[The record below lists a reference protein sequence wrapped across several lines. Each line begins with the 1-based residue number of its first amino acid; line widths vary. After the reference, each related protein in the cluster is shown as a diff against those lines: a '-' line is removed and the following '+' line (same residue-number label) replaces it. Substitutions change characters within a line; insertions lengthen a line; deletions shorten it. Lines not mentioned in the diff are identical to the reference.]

1 MKTACNYSQMTDLEL
16 FHLMQQGD
24 EKAFTHI
31 YNKYAHVL
39 YVFALCYLKNE
50 AAAEDAVQHIFM
62 HLWEYR
68 EKVNVAINLKRYLY
82 TAVKNHVLNYIRN
95 QQTALLKNIELYN
108 SQRYVDDNLETL
120 LEKEQISTLLG
131 QAIADL
137 QHEKKQQ
144 IVKFR
149 RDGLSNKEVA
159 QLLGIPENTVKTYY
173 AQGVKLLRDRLKDI
187 ISIIILLCLR

>member
-16 FHLMQQGD
+16 FHLMQQND

-31 YNKYAHVL
+31 YHKYAHVL
-39 YVFALCYLKNE
+39 YLFALCYLKNE

-68 EKVNVAINLKRYLY
+68 EKTNIAFNLKKYLY

-95 QQTALLKNIELYN
+95 RQTALLKNIELYN
-108 SQRYVDDNLETL
+108 NQRYVDNNLETL
-120 LEKEQISTLLG
+120 LEKEQISALLE

-173 AQGVKLLRDRLKDI
+173 AQCVKLLRERLKDI